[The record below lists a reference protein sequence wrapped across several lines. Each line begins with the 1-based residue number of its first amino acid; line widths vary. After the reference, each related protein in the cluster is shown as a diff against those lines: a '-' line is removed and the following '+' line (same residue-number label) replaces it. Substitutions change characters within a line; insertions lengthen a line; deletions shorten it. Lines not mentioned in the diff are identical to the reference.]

1 MKKKRQ
7 ERKEEKIQRKSKKPL
22 IYAIIFLSIII
33 LVGFSL
39 YMMFFHSSSED
50 GFSFEAAI
58 IDQLGIT
65 YKNDTFRERA
75 TSMLKQ
81 AGYSTVDYYD
91 YTKVTVEF
99 YRNLPQHDYGL
110 IILRT
115 HSETEGT
122 NVCFFTSEQNKTQYG
137 YSLVLSYLNETGK
150 WYYGIP
156 PKFVESHMNGK
167 FRNAIFIVTGC
178 GSAKYRSMA
187 DALFES
193 RGAKAYI
200 GWNGPLR
207 VDLADNTTIYL
218 LKTLLEN
225 QTIKDAVERVNSKI
239 SGNTNYGSKLTCYLK
254 SEDFVIPRKVF
265 AVWVVTFLV
274 PEKVGFSISRN
285 VSKQLHEAGLEGH
298 HQKH

>member
-1 MKKKRQ
+1 
-7 ERKEEKIQRKSKKPL
+7 
-22 IYAIIFLSIII
+22 
-33 LVGFSL
+33 
-39 YMMFFHSSSED
+39 
-50 GFSFEAAI
+50 
-58 IDQLGIT
+58 
-65 YKNDTFRERA
+65 
-75 TSMLKQ
+75 
-81 AGYSTVDYYD
+81 
-91 YTKVTVEF
+91 
-99 YRNLPQHDYGL
+99 
-110 IILRT
+110 
-115 HSETEGT
+115 
-122 NVCFFTSEQNKTQYG
+122 
-137 YSLVLSYLNETGK
+137 
-150 WYYGIP
+150 
-156 PKFVESHMNGK
+156 MNGK

-193 RGAKAYI
+193 RVAKAYI